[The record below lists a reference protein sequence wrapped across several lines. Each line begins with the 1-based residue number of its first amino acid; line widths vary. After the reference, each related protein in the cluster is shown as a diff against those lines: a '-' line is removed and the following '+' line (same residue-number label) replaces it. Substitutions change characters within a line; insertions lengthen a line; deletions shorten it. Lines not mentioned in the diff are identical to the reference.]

1 MLYLFDFFISLMQLL
16 QDQNLSLRPEF
27 ISRSLLIFV
36 QWYYVFITDKP
47 RPEGLVTQLHGI
59 QLHILLLDNSLVGQ
73 C

>member
-1 MLYLFDFFISLMQLL
+1 MQLL

-47 RPEGLVTQLHGI
+47 RPESLVTQLHGT

>member
-1 MLYLFDFFISLMQLL
+1 MQLL

-47 RPEGLVTQLHGI
+47 QPKGLVTQLHGT